1 MPLVNTAEYIVYFD
15 CIYYDN
21 LSFKFSNKTFFFPR
35 EAPKGAH
42 YLSKSLDDALAL
54 LDSPELKSKVD
65 MVWIVGGTAVYK
77 VHLKYF
83 QIIKFSALR
92 ER

>member
-1 MPLVNTAEYIVYFD
+1 MMTVCPSNLVI
-15 CIYYDN
+15 I
-21 LSFKFSNKTFFFPR
+21 LFFPR

-65 MVWIVGGTAVYK
+65 MVWIVGGTSVYK
-77 VHLKYF
+77 VHLNY
-83 QIIKFSALR
+83 S
-92 ER
+92 